1 MVIDLKDIIKSILF
15 ALITLFLIN
24 VVGQTFNFYIPI
36 NIYTVLL
43 VGLLRLPGLII
54 ILIFLII

>member
-24 VVGQTFNFYIPI
+24 VIGQSFNFYIPI